1 MVIAMMIYDYDD
13 EANDAAGEYTC
24 DQQQQQPGG
33 FWRRCG
39 GGEEPRPPQQ
49 ESQCT
54 WYTVVLLVVPGTKNI
69 MVHNCYIV
77 VQNGTHEGTRVHTL
91 LLSRSHSAPP
101 T

>member
-24 DQQQQQPGG
+24 DQQQQPGG

-49 ESQCT
+49 ESQCSMCIA
-54 WYTVVLLVVPGTKNI
+54 LVVPGTY
-69 MVHNCYIV
+69 VEHNGA
-77 VQNGTHEGTRVHTL
+77 QLLHSGTKWNT
-91 LLSRSHSAPP
+91 
-101 T
+101 